1 MLMSFLVVSLATA
14 IGLGVA
20 AMMMPKDDAVRV
32 REAVPRRLKQ

>member
-1 MLMSFLVVSLATA
+1 MLILFLVVSLATA

-20 AMMMPKDDAVRV
+20 AMTMPKDPVRV